1 MNIDEKVAAEIY
13 NEIIID
19 LITDYKQRLQN
30 EELIEYLFI
39 QEFYR
44 NLDEDKKEKFI
55 LFLDSFAMDIVSVI
69 LGGFDGS
76 TKLGNFFGGFTIK
89 HEGEEI
95 TPYLQDNFLGIYE
108 DNFDKKTRQDIKDLN
123 RPDYIGDLI
132 F

>member
-108 DNFDKKTRQDIKDLN
+108 DNFDKKTRQDIKDS
-123 RPDYIGDLI
+123 
-132 F
+132 